1 MPDLKDITLANG
13 LRLIT
18 VRKDSAIMALNLGF
32 KVGALMDPP
41 GKKGLSHFLEHML
54 FTGTCHRDHARLN
67 QDLEDLGGEVNAFT
81 DLAQLV
87 ITAAALNSEME
98 PALELIAE
106 IVREPLLTQAE
117 LERER
122 QVILSEYKEGLE
134 DLETVS
140 FDLLYARGWPDDP
153 LLMDVIGDGDSIAA
167 ITLEDVKKHKA
178 TWLNPGNAILT
189 MVSSRS
195 HEEMQAL
202 AEGFFTAWQ
211 GPAAPPVEL
220 KPTKNHPGHWETAND
235 NSDMATVSLAWS
247 FPDLDHKDRTALKVL
262 NRRLGDSDN
271 SLLFREVRLK
281 RGLSYDIYSNL
292 DLSSH
297 VRTLEIYCATDPEHV
312 REVTAI
318 IETITADIKAG
329 RIRFSDKDLELTE
342 KMHRTNVAGLADDT
356 LGLCTYVT
364 ANALDDLPLLN
375 YEIELAEM
383 ARVTVDDLQRLAGLV
398 FQDPTVSILIP
409 SGEDGEDHP

>member
-1 MPDLKDITLANG
+1 MPDFYDITLDNG
-13 LRLIT
+13 MRLIT
-18 VRKDSAIMALNLGF
+18 VRKDSQIMALNLGF

-54 FTGTCHRDHARLN
+54 FTGTARRDHARLN

-87 ITAAALNSEME
+87 VTAAALDSEME

-106 IVREPLLTQAE
+106 ITREPLFIEAE

-140 FDLLYARGWPDDP
+140 FDLLYARGWPEDP
-153 LLMDVIGDGDSIAA
+153 LLMDVIGDGDSITA
-167 ITLEDVKKHKA
+167 ITLDDVAKHKEA
-178 TWLNPGNAILT
+178 WLIPGNAILT
-189 MVSSRS
+189 MVSGRS
-195 HEEMQAL
+195 HDEMQAL
-202 AEGFFTAWQ
+202 ARQYFSDWQ
-211 GPAAPPVEL
+211 GQEPQTIEL
-220 KPTKNHPGHWETAND
+220 KPTRNHPGQWETDND
-235 NSDMATVSLAWS
+235 NSDMATVCLAWS
-247 FPDLDHKDRTALKVL
+247 FPDLDHTDRTALKVL

-312 REVTAI
+312 REVTGI
-318 IETITADIKAG
+318 IEAITSDIKAG
-329 RIRFSDKDLELTE
+329 RIRFSEKDLMLTH

-356 LGLCTYVT
+356 LGLCTYIT

-375 YEIELAEM
+375 YEIELEEM
-383 ARVTVDDLQRLAGLV
+383 ARVTVDDLVRLAKMV
-398 FQDPTVSILIP
+398 FQDPTVSILVP
-409 SGEDGEDHP
+409 SGSEG